1 METANIS
8 KALYKFNANGKL
20 QQWSVSVIT
29 KDKKVFII
37 REYGQVNGK
46 IQRSHKEVTK
56 AKSQDTLEEQAIFE
70 AKREWVNQIE
80 KKQYS
85 IEKPEIQEGKKQ
97 KTVKQFTPMLAQT
110 YKKEK
115 EFKTP
120 CLVQPKLDGV
130 RAYFHESKFRS
141 RNHKEYFNMQHLTNS
156 LIKVKDNVIFDGELY
171 NHSMTFQELM
181 KFVKLKEINK
191 DEGKMLP
198 KINKYVE
205 YHIFDCYFP
214 DNPEMPFIERYKY
227 LQSIQKLF
235 KKSQVFFVEAEELS
249 SIKKL
254 DEFHKKYASSG
265 YEGIMLRTP
274 ESPYEFKRSKFLQK
288 HKVFIDDEFE
298 VIGYDK
304 EVQDGIELV
313 VWVCR
318 TKENLE
324 FNCRPK
330 GTHDERSELY
340 KNADKYVGKKLTVVF
355 QEYTDDGIP
364 RFPVGKGFRDD
375 I

>member
-1 METANIS
+1 MDTADIS
-8 KALYKFNANGKL
+8 KTLYKFNANSKL
-20 QQWSVSVIT
+20 QQWSVNIVK
-29 KDKKVFII
+29 KDKKVFIV

-46 IQRSHKEVTK
+46 IQVREKEVTK
-56 AKSQDTLEEQAIFE
+56 AKSKDTLEEQAIFE

-85 IEKPEIQEGKKQ
+85 IEKPEVQEGKKQ
-97 KTVKQFTPMLAQT
+97 KIIKQFTPMLAQT
-110 YKKEK
+110 YKEK
-115 EFKTP
+115 KGFKTP

-130 RAYFHESKFRS
+130 RAYFHEDKFRS
-141 RNHKEYFNMQHLTNS
+141 RNHKEYFNMNH
-156 LIKVKDNVIFDGELY
+156 LIKDLLKVKENVIFDGELY
-171 NHSMTFQELM
+171 NHDMTFQELM
-181 KFVKLKEINK
+181 KFVKLKEIDE

-214 DNPEMPFIERYKY
+214 DNPEMSFNERYKY
-227 LQSIQKLF
+227 LQTVQKLF
-235 KKSQVFFVEAEELS
+235 KKSKIHLVEVKEMFTIDEL
-249 SIKKL
+249 KG
-254 DEFHKKYASSG
+254 FHDNYASEG

-288 HKVFIDDEFE
+288 YKVFVDEEFE
-298 VIGYDK
+298 VIRFDK
-304 EVQDGIELV
+304 EVQDKIPLV
-313 VWVCR
+313 LWICK
-318 TKENLE
+318 TKDEQE
-324 FNCRPK
+324 FTCRPK
-330 GTHDERSELY
+330 GTHEERAELY
-340 KNADKYVGKKLTVVF
+340 KNAKNYIGKKLTVVF

>member
-1 METANIS
+1 MDNANIS
-8 KALYKFNANGKL
+8 KTLYKLNANGKL
-20 QQWSVSVIT
+20 QQWSVSVIS
-29 KDKKVFII
+29 KNKKVFII

-46 IQRSHKEVTK
+46 IQTREKEITK
-56 AKSQDTLEEQAIFE
+56 AKSKNTLEEQGIFE

-85 IEKPEIQEGKKQ
+85 VEKPEIQEGKKQ

-110 YKKEK
+110 YKEK
-115 EFKTP
+115 KGFKTP

-130 RAYFHESKFRS
+130 RAYFHEGKFRS
-141 RNHKEYFNMQHLTNS
+141 RNHKEYFNMQHLIKY
-156 LIKVKDNVIFDGELY
+156 LIKVKENVIFDGELY
-171 NHSMTFQELM
+171 NHNMTFQELM
-181 KFVKLKEINK
+181 KFVKLKEI
-191 DEGKMLP
+191 DEDTEKVLP

-214 DNPEMPFIERYKY
+214 DNPEMPFNERYKY

-235 KKSQVFFVEAEELS
+235 KKTKIHLVDLQELPT
-249 SIKKL
+249 IDKL
-254 DEFHKKYASSG
+254 NGLHDAYASEG

-288 HKVFIDDEFE
+288 YKVFVDEEFE
-298 VIGYDK
+298 VIGFDK
-304 EVQDGIELV
+304 EVQEGIPLV
-313 VWVCR
+313 VWICK
-318 TKENLE
+318 TDKGLE

-330 GTHDERSELY
+330 GTHEERAESY
-340 KNADKYVGKKLTVVF
+340 KNAKNYIGKKLTVIF
-355 QEYTDDGIP
+355 QEYTDEGKP

>member
-1 METANIS
+1 MDTANIS
-8 KALYKFNANGKL
+8 KTLYKFNANSKL
-20 QQWSVSVIT
+20 QQWSVSVVK
-29 KDKKVFII
+29 KDKKVFIV

-46 IQRSHKEVTK
+46 IQSREKEVTK
-56 AKSQDTLEEQAIFE
+56 AKSKDTLEEQAIFE

-85 IEKPEIQEGKKQ
+85 IEKPNVQEAKKH
-97 KTVKQFTPMLAQT
+97 KVTKQFTPMLAQT
-110 YKKEK
+110 YKTDKG
-115 EFKTP
+115 FKTP

-130 RAYFHESKFRS
+130 RAYFHEGKFRS
-141 RNHKEYFNMQHLTNS
+141 RNHKEYFNMNHLIKE

-171 NHSMTFQELM
+171 NHTMTFQELM
-181 KFVKLKEINK
+181 KFVKLKEIDE

-214 DNPEMPFIERYKY
+214 DNPEMSFTERYKY
-227 LQSIQKLF
+227 LMSIQKVF
-235 KKSQVFFVEAEELS
+235 KKSKIHFVKAEELS
-249 SIKKL
+249 SIDEI
-254 DEFHKKYASSG
+254 DEFHEKYASDG

-288 HKVFIDDEFE
+288 HKVFVDDEFE

-304 EVQDGIELV
+304 EVQDGVELV
-313 VWVCR
+313 IWICK
-318 TKENLE
+318 TKDNLE

-330 GTHDERSELY
+330 GTHDERAELY
-340 KNADKYVGKKLTVVF
+340 KNADKYIGKNLTVVF

>member
-8 KALYKFNANGKL
+8 KTLYKFNANRKL
-20 QQWSVSVIT
+20 QQWCVSVIT
-29 KDKKVFII
+29 KDKKVFIV

-46 IQRSHKEVTK
+46 IQTRHKEITK
-56 AKSQDTLEEQAIFE
+56 AKSKDTLEEQGIFE

-80 KKQYS
+80 KKQYL
-85 IEKPEIQEGKKQ
+85 IEKPEIKEGKKQ
-97 KTVKQFTPMLAQT
+97 KIVKQFTPMLAQT
-110 YKKEK
+110 YKIDKG
-115 EFKTP
+115 FKTP

-130 RAYFHESKFRS
+130 RAYFHEGKFRS
-141 RNHKEYFNMQHLTNS
+141 RNHKEYFNIQHLINL
-156 LIKVKDNVIFDGELY
+156 LIKVKENVIFDGELY
-171 NHSMTFQELM
+171 NHTMTFQELM
-181 KFVKLKEINK
+181 KFVKLKEIDE
-191 DEGKMLP
+191 DEGGMLP

-214 DNPEMPFIERYKY
+214 DNPEMSFSERYKY
-227 LQSIQKLF
+227 LMSIQKVF
-235 KKSQVFFVEAEELS
+235 KKSKIHFVKADELP
-249 SIKKL
+249 SIDKL
-254 DEFHKKYASSG
+254 DEFHEKYASNG

-288 HKVFIDDEFE
+288 HKVFVDDEFE
-298 VIGYDK
+298 VIGYNK

-313 VWVCR
+313 VWICK

-340 KNADKYVGKKLTVVF
+340 KNADKYIGKKLTVVF